1 MASNLEFI
9 SQEFETL
16 KFLDKCFK
24 LKMQKL
30 QNNNFVIQ
38 IDIDKSKIN
47 IQNLKENIKFFLFI
61 KNKHPISH
69 PNLYCLT
76 KFCNPEICD
85 ARDLLDDVLPEPW
98 GKKATYYPIK
108 QIIEYIPNFI
118 NNYLKKPN
126 SKIGKFYLDNIY
138 ENDLLSKLPSKYYNE
153 VIEKVYFE
161 NSEIYYD
168 EPRKLFI
175 TDGYF
180 LLFVEKGAFDNDKM
194 ILIFWASI
202 NSLSHIKRYTE
213 SNIIVLTWK
222 LKGGRESVMLLGT
235 NDSEKIVKLLTDILK
250 KRSIKY
256 KVTNKNLRPKE
267 GEIPNIPI
275 DSVEEEINTLEVTL
289 RLKENINKKNV
300 QRLMNLYE
308 QAVHYYSAINNDKYE
323 TFISKIQEMFSNDE
337 YSTILNQVEEEK
349 IDEEEKETNVTET
362 SEEKKEEKT
371 EDNSKEEKK
380 EEESQEK
387 AAKTKVE
394 GNIKKSD
401 LDFGSDSDDD
411 D

>member
-1 MASNLEFI
+1 MTKNIEFI
-9 SQEFETL
+9 YQEFETL
-16 KFLDKCFK
+16 KSLDTSFK

-30 QNNNFVIQ
+30 QNNNFVIL
-38 IDIDKSKIN
+38 IEIDKSNIN
-47 IQNLKENIKFFLFI
+47 LKTLKENIQFFLFI

-69 PNLYCLT
+69 PTLYCLT
-76 KFCNPEICD
+76 KFCYPEICD
-85 ARDLLDDVLPEPW
+85 ARDLLDNILPEPW
-98 GKKATYYPIK
+98 GKKNTYYPIK

-118 NNYLKKPN
+118 NNYIKKPN

-138 ENDLLSKLPSKYYNE
+138 ENDLLSKFPSKYYND
-153 VIEKVYFE
+153 VIEKVNFE

-168 EPRKLFI
+168 QKRKLLI

-180 LLFVEKGAFDNDKM
+180 LLFIEKGTFDPDKM

-222 LKGGRESVMLLGT
+222 MKGNRESVMLLGT

-250 KRSIKY
+250 KQSIKY
-256 KVTNKNLRPKE
+256 KITNKNLRPKE

-300 QRLMNLYE
+300 LRLMNLYE
-308 QAVHYYSAINNDKYE
+308 EAVHYYSAINNNKYE
-323 TFISKIQEMFSNDE
+323 SYILKIQEMFSNDE
-337 YSTILNQVEEEK
+337 YSTILNEVDEEK
-349 IDEEEKETNVTET
+349 IDEDVKENNTN
-362 SEEKKEEKT
+362 EKKEEKKV
-371 EDNSKEEKK
+371 EENNDSSKEEKK
-380 EEESQEK
+380 EEKSGEK
-387 AAKTKVE
+387 VVKTKVE

-411 D
+411 E